1 MTRIRFLS
9 GIATLAWTWSAAP
22 AAAQQYEYPFQNPNL
37 SVEERAINI
46 LSLMTLDEKIA
57 TLSSPAVARLKIPA
71 YGTSEAIHQVV
82 LNAGRGSGQ
91 AIATTSFS
99 QVYGMGE
106 TWDPWPPVYRW

>member
-1 MTRIRFLS
+1 VDLELPS
-9 GIATLAWTWSAAP
+9 V
-22 AAAQQYEYPFQNPNL
+22 AAQQYEYPFQNPNL
-37 SVEERAINI
+37 SVEDRVANI

-57 TLSSPAVARLKIPA
+57 ALASPAVARLKIPT

-82 LNAGRGSGQ
+82 LNAGRGGGQ

-106 TWDPWPPVYRW
+106 TWDPRSSGAREPSRDMRPDT